1 MPVKT
6 KTHVPV
12 FPTDAEFAEAAGA
25 MRTPI
30 EAVLHLSRQIV
41 GVAHFKG
48 ERTPTFADIG
58 KVFAFTVEMD
68 ARMSELGGYL
78 ETIRANLTEL
88 DYVRELENRSDDPEE
103 RMDRLE
109 ARGAVAERVAAL
121 TTERASHE
129 R

>member
-6 KTHVPV
+6 ETRRPV

-25 MRTPI
+25 MRAPI
-30 EAVLHLSRQIV
+30 EDVLHLSRHIA
-41 GVAHFKG
+41 GVAHFEG

-78 ETIRANLTEL
+78 KDIRANLSEL
-88 DYVRELENRSDDPEE
+88 DYVRELENRSDDPERRDDGE
-103 RMDRLE
+103 DR
-109 ARGAVAERVAAL
+109 
-121 TTERASHE
+121 S
-129 R
+129 